1 MSPPVAQNTAALAEA
16 LERHRAILD
25 TAVDGI
31 ITIDDRGIIES
42 FNHAAERMFGYA
54 ADEVIGHN
62 IRLLMPQ
69 PYRRDHDQ
77 YIENYLSTGQAR
89 IIGIG
94 REVEGLRKD
103 GTVFPMDLAVGAVHL
118 PERLL
123 FTGITRDISDRKAVE
138 AEGRRRLN
146 DLAHTSR
153 LTALGEMAT
162 GLAHEVNQP
171 LTAIISH
178 ASACLR
184 MLGSGHA
191 DEALMRE
198 SLQQIAR
205 QGERAGEVIKRLRGF
220 VRKGEMAFREDDL
233 NTVVRDV
240 LWLVGHEIKA
250 AQIEVDLQLED
261 NLPAAQMDRVQI
273 EQVVF
278 NLVRNAIEA
287 MAQTPAAQRR
297 LTLYTSSA
305 QWREAPAIRF
315 CVQDSGPGFGGL
327 DPARLFDA
335 YFTTK
340 PDGLGQ
346 GLSICRSI
354 IETHDGHIAAE
365 VSDSGSARLQFVLPQ
380 VQLT

>member
-31 ITIDDRGIIES
+31 ITIDDRGIVES

-54 ADEVIGHN
+54 ADEVIGRN
-62 IRLLMPQ
+62 IKLLMPQ

-77 YIENYLSTGQAR
+77 YIKNYLSTGQAR

-146 DLAHTSR
+146 ELAHTSR

-205 QGERAGEVIKRLRGF
+205 QGERAGNVIKRLRSF

-261 NLPAAQMDRVQI
+261 DLPTAQMDRVQI

-287 MAQTPAAQRR
+287 MAQTPAGQRR
-297 LTLYTSSA
+297 VTLYTSSA

-315 CVQDSGPGFGGL
+315 CVQDSGPGFVGL

-365 VSDSGSARLQFVLPQ
+365 VSDSGSARLQFLLPQ

>member
-138 AEGRRRLN
+138 AEGRRQLVFH
-146 DLAHTSR
+146 DLDP
-153 LTALGEMAT
+153 G
-162 GLAHEVNQP
+162 
-171 LTAIISH
+171 
-178 ASACLR
+178 
-184 MLGSGHA
+184 
-191 DEALMRE
+191 
-198 SLQQIAR
+198 
-205 QGERAGEVIKRLRGF
+205 
-220 VRKGEMAFREDDL
+220 
-233 NTVVRDV
+233 
-240 LWLVGHEIKA
+240 
-250 AQIEVDLQLED
+250 
-261 NLPAAQMDRVQI
+261 PAADHCI
-273 EQVVF
+273 
-278 NLVRNAIEA
+278 
-287 MAQTPAAQRR
+287 
-297 LTLYTSSA
+297 
-305 QWREAPAIRF
+305 
-315 CVQDSGPGFGGL
+315 
-327 DPARLFDA
+327 
-335 YFTTK
+335 
-340 PDGLGQ
+340 
-346 GLSICRSI
+346 
-354 IETHDGHIAAE
+354 
-365 VSDSGSARLQFVLPQ
+365 
-380 VQLT
+380 